1 MTVLLDRASGPRL
14 EQLQRYWRAANYL
27 GAIQLYLQDN
37 VLLREPLAPEHIKA
51 RLLGHWGT
59 QPGLN
64 LIYAHL
70 NRLIQD
76 TDAQIGLVVGPG
88 HGAPAIYANLF
99 LEGALEQRYPG
110 FERTADGVRHLA
122 HSFSW
127 PDGLPSH
134 VGPLTPGAM
143 HEGGELGYSLAHA
156 FGAAFDNPDLIV
168 ACIVG
173 DGEAET
179 GALAAAW
186 QSNKFLN
193 PVGSGAVLPILHL
206 NGYKLSGPAIL
217 ARMSSLDLQQYFVG
231 FGYDVR
237 QVATSDPMD
246 AHRQLWSAMNW
257 AYGAIR
263 RVQTDA
269 RAGHAT
275 APPAWPIIVLRTPK
289 GWTGPHEIDGHQI
302 EGTFRSHQLPI
313 ADPRENHEH
322 LRALETWLRSYK
334 PDELFDTAGRPAADI
349 SALCPAGELRMG
361 ANQYA
366 NGGGETHPLSLPP
379 LDSHGVAVETPGAG
393 DAAST
398 AVLGAF
404 LRDTFRLNRDNRN
417 FRLMCPDET
426 MSNRLEA
433 VFEVTDRAF
442 MWPLVQT
449 DEFLSREGRVME
461 ILSETT
467 CEGWLEGYVLSGRY
481 GLFAC
486 YEAFA
491 TIVDSMVTQHAK
503 WLKAAAEVPWRRPVP
518 SLNILLTSHAW
529 RQDHNGYS
537 HQGPGFIDTMV
548 SKKASV
554 ARVYLP
560 PDANCL
566 VAVGDHCLRSKNHIN
581 LIIASKNSAPLWL
594 SMGDAQAHAAR
605 GASTW
610 PWAGN
615 DGGQPD
621 VVLTAAG
628 DVPTLE
634 TMAAAWLLRKHA
646 PELRVRVANVID
658 LFALVPREEHPHGL
672 TPDAFAEIFGDD
684 LPVVFAFHGYPRVI
698 HELIH
703 HRPKADRFHVRG
715 YMEEGTT
722 TTPFDMVVRNK
733 MSRYHLALEALARS
747 RRDIES
753 ADAARAFFE
762 RQLALHA
769 VYIKQNGVD
778 TQEVAAWRWT
788 DDPATR

>member
-1 MTVLLDRASGPRL
+1 LD
-14 EQLQRYWRAANYL
+14 QLQRYWRAANYL

-37 VLLREPLAPEHIKA
+37 VLLHEPLSADHIKA

-76 TDAQIGLVVGPG
+76 SEARIGLIVGPG

-99 LEGALEQRYPG
+99 LEGALEQFYPG
-110 FERTADGVRHLA
+110 FERTAAGVRHLA
-122 HSFSW
+122 RSFSW
-127 PDGLPSH
+127 PGGLPSH
-134 VGPLTPGAM
+134 VGPMTPGAM

-156 FGAAFDNPDLIV
+156 FGVAFDNPDLIV

-179 GALAAAW
+179 AALAAAW
-186 QSNKFLN
+186 HSNKFLN

-206 NGYKLSGPAIL
+206 NGYKLSGPAL
-217 ARMSSLDLQQYFVG
+217 FARMSSLDLQQYFVG
-231 FGYDVR
+231 CGYDVR
-237 QVATSDPMD
+237 HVATSDPMD

-263 RVQTDA
+263 QLQANA
-269 RAGHAT
+269 RAGNAT
-275 APPAWPIIVLRTPK
+275 SPPAWPLIVLRTPK
-289 GWTGPHEIDGHQI
+289 GWTGPRELDGRQI

-313 ADPRENHEH
+313 ADPRENPEH
-322 LRALETWLRSYK
+322 LRALEAWLRSYN
-334 PDELFDTAGRPAADI
+334 PAELFDQDGRPSADI
-349 SALCPAGELRMG
+349 VAACPTGGHRMG
-361 ANQYA
+361 LNPHA
-366 NGGGETHPLSLPP
+366 NGDSEAQPLRLPTP
-379 LDSHGVAVETPGAG
+379 GTLGVAVETPGAR
-393 DAAST
+393 DAAAT
-398 AVLGAF
+398 ALLGAF

-417 FRLMCPDET
+417 FRMMCPDET

-433 VFEVTDRAF
+433 VFEATDRAF
-442 MWPLVQT
+442 MWPLVET
-449 DEFLSREGRVME
+449 DEFLSRDGRVLE

-467 CEGWLEGYVLSGRY
+467 CEGWLEGYVLSGRH

-503 WLKAAAEVPWRRPVP
+503 WLKASAEVPWRKPVP

-537 HQGPGFIDTMV
+537 HQGPGFIDTVV

-566 VAVGDHCLRSKNHIN
+566 VAVGDHCLRSCNHIN

-594 SMGDAQAHAAR
+594 AMADAQDHAAR
-605 GASTW
+605 GAGVW
-610 PWAGN
+610 EWASN
-615 DGGQPD
+615 DAGRPD
-621 VVLTAAG
+621 VILAAGG

-634 TMAAAWLLRKHA
+634 TMAAAWLLRRHA
-646 PELRVRVANVID
+646 PDLRVRVANVID
-658 LFALVPREEHPHGL
+658 LFALVPRDEHPHGL
-672 TPDAFAEIFGDD
+672 SDEAFTGIFGVD

-703 HRPKADRFHVRG
+703 HRPNADRFHVRG
-715 YMEEGTT
+715 YIEEGTT

-733 MSRYHLALEALARS
+733 MSRYHLAREALDRT
-747 RRDIES
+747 RRDVPS
-753 ADAARAFFE
+753 ASTARAFLDE
-762 RQLALHA
+762 QLALHSA
-769 VYIKQNGVD
+769 YIKEHGVD
-778 TQEVAAWRWT
+778 MPEVSAWRWT
-788 DDPATR
+788 DAIATA